1 MNVTAS
7 LQIKRNIY
15 QVVLSYK
22 DNNGERKQK
31 WISTGISAKGN
42 NKRLAN
48 AKLEEIK
55 KNYKK
60 YIPSLLT
67 SNENDTSNEYFEIY
81 MQNWLES
88 YKHNIEENTY
98 DSYCTVVNK
107 ITNYFSGKNIKLKD
121 LKPKH
126 IQDFYNSLYKKGLSP
141 NTVLHYHA
149 NIRKALDIAMKLEII
164 PNNPADRIERP
175 KKSQFIGDFYS
186 IDELEKLFSA
196 CRNDPIKIVVL
207 IASFYGL
214 RRSEVLGLKWSSID
228 FEKNIITIKHKV
240 IQRNAKKNRSMV
252 LKDKTKNKA
261 SYRSLPLLPTIATAL
276 KKHKNQINKN
286 KLICGNTYHKE
297 FEDYICVDFKGK
309 LFRPEYITDHFQIIL
324 KNNGLRHIRFHDL
337 RHSCASLLLSKGVP
351 MKAIQEWLGH
361 STYSTTANFYAHL
374 EDNYKSFSADVLS
387 SSLKVV

>member
-42 NKRLAN
+42 KRLAN

-60 YIPSLLT
+60 YIPSVLT
-67 SNENDTSNEYFEIY
+67 SDENDTSNEYFEIY

-107 ITNYFSGKNIKLKD
+107 ITNYFSGKNIKVKD

-126 IQDFYNSLYKKGLSP
+126 IQDFYNSLYKKGLSS

-196 CRNDPIKIVVL
+196 CRNDPIEIVVL

>member
-42 NKRLAN
+42 KRLAN

-60 YIPSLLT
+60 YIPSVLT
-67 SNENDTSNEYFEIY
+67 SDENDTSNEYFEIY

-98 DSYCTVVNK
+98 DSYSTVVNK
-107 ITNYFSGKNIKLKD
+107 ITNYFSGKNIKVKD

-164 PNNPADRIERP
+164 PSNPADRIERP
-175 KKSQFIGDFYS
+175 KKSQFIGDFYN

-196 CRNDPIKIVVL
+196 CKNDPLEIVIL

>member
-22 DNNGERKQK
+22 DINGERKQK

-276 KKHKNQINKN
+276 KKNKNQINKN

>member
-22 DNNGERKQK
+22 DINGERKQK
-31 WISTGISAKGN
+31 WISTDISAKGN

-126 IQDFYNSLYKKGLSP
+126 IQYFYNSLL
-141 NTVLHYHA
+141 
-149 NIRKALDIAMKLEII
+149 
-164 PNNPADRIERP
+164 
-175 KKSQFIGDFYS
+175 Q
-186 IDELEKLFSA
+186 
-196 CRNDPIKIVVL
+196 
-207 IASFYGL
+207 
-214 RRSEVLGLKWSSID
+214 
-228 FEKNIITIKHKV
+228 
-240 IQRNAKKNRSMV
+240 
-252 LKDKTKNKA
+252 
-261 SYRSLPLLPTIATAL
+261 
-276 KKHKNQINKN
+276 
-286 KLICGNTYHKE
+286 
-297 FEDYICVDFKGK
+297 
-309 LFRPEYITDHFQIIL
+309 
-324 KNNGLRHIRFHDL
+324 
-337 RHSCASLLLSKGVP
+337 
-351 MKAIQEWLGH
+351 
-361 STYSTTANFYAHL
+361 
-374 EDNYKSFSADVLS
+374 
-387 SSLKVV
+387 

>member
-22 DNNGERKQK
+22 DINGERKQK

-55 KNYKK
+55 KNYEK

-67 SNENDTSNEYFEIY
+67 SDENDTSNEYFETY

-107 ITNYFSGKNIKLKD
+107 ITNYFSGKNIKVKD

-126 IQDFYNSLYKKGLSP
+126 IQDFYNSLYKKGLSS

-164 PNNPADRIERP
+164 PSNPADRIERP
-175 KKSQFIGDFYS
+175 KKSQFIGDFYN

>member
-22 DNNGERKQK
+22 NINGERKQK
-31 WISTGISAKGN
+31 WISTGISAKG

-60 YIPSLLT
+60 YIPSVLT
-67 SNENDTSNEYFEIY
+67 SDENDTSNEYFEIY
-81 MQNWLES
+81 MQNQLES

-98 DSYCTVVNK
+98 DSYSTVVNK
-107 ITNYFSGKNIKLKD
+107 ITNYFSGKNIKVKD

-164 PNNPADRIERP
+164 PSNPADRIERP
-175 KKSQFIGDFYS
+175 KKSQFIGDFYN

-196 CRNDPIKIVVL
+196 CKNDPLEIVIL
-207 IASFYGL
+207 IASFHGL

-374 EDNYKSFSADVLS
+374 EDNYKLFSADILS

>member
-107 ITNYFSGKNIKLKD
+107 ITNYFSGKNIKVKD

-126 IQDFYNSLYKKGLSP
+126 IQNFYNSLYKKGLSS

-196 CRNDPIKIVVL
+196 CRNDPIEIVVF

-261 SYRSLPLLPTIATAL
+261 SYRSLPLLPTIANAL

-337 RHSCASLLLSKGVP
+337 RHSCASLLLFKGVP

>member
-22 DNNGERKQK
+22 NINGERKQK

-55 KNYKK
+55 QNYEK

-196 CRNDPIKIVVL
+196 CRNDAIEIVVL

-276 KKHKNQINKN
+276 KK
-286 KLICGNTYHKE
+286 T
-297 FEDYICVDFKGK
+297 
-309 LFRPEYITDHFQIIL
+309 
-324 KNNGLRHIRFHDL
+324 
-337 RHSCASLLLSKGVP
+337 
-351 MKAIQEWLGH
+351 
-361 STYSTTANFYAHL
+361 
-374 EDNYKSFSADVLS
+374 
-387 SSLKVV
+387 

>member
-1 MNVTAS
+1 
-7 LQIKRNIY
+7 
-15 QVVLSYK
+15 
-22 DNNGERKQK
+22 
-31 WISTGISAKGN
+31 
-42 NKRLAN
+42 
-48 AKLEEIK
+48 
-55 KNYKK
+55 
-60 YIPSLLT
+60 
-67 SNENDTSNEYFEIY
+67 

-126 IQDFYNSLYKKGLSP
+126 IQYFYNSLYKKGLSP

-196 CRNDPIKIVVL
+196 CRNDPIEIVVL

-337 RHSCASLLLSKGVP
+337 RHSCASSLLSKVITI
-351 MKAIQEWLGH
+351 KAIQEWLGH
-361 STYSTTANFYAHL
+361 SNFSTTANIYTHL
-374 EDNYKSFSADVLS
+374 DSNSKKLSAQAITSAFETKKEIEEYDS
-387 SSLKVV
+387 STSSNKLVACAN

>member
-42 NKRLAN
+42 KRLAN

-60 YIPSLLT
+60 YIPSVLT
-67 SNENDTSNEYFEIY
+67 SDENDTSNEYFEIY

-164 PNNPADRIERP
+164 PSNPADRIERP
-175 KKSQFIGDFYS
+175 KKSQFIGDFYN

-196 CRNDPIKIVVL
+196 CKNDPLEIVIL

>member
-22 DNNGERKQK
+22 DINGERKQK

-55 KNYKK
+55 QDYEK

-351 MKAIQEWLGH
+351 MKAIQEWLCH